1 MEGLKESQRVG
12 VEIRGKQYQVPKGI
26 SMLQAYWF
34 IGEEPIHGVGCLGGV
49 CGACTVSF
57 QSKESPQM
65 QTGLACQIP
74 IQDGM
79 SFSLLPI
86 VPPKIKKYQL
96 SSLQNAGTELLHLY
110 PETKRC
116 VSCRACTVVCPQDI
130 EVMDGVLG
138 MIRGNLESA
147 SDLFYNCVMC
157 GLCSMVCDVGI
168 KPQMLGLYARRVLGR
183 DLAQQGG
190 QLRKRVQEIAEGVF
204 DQDWEKILN
213 LDEKG
218 LLALNTRGRDQ

>member
-1 MEGLKESQRVG
+1 MEGLEESQRIR
-12 VEIRGKQYQVPKGI
+12 VEIQGKQHQVPKGI

-57 QSKESPQM
+57 QTKESPQM
-65 QTGLACQIP
+65 QTGLACQMP

-79 SFSLLPI
+79 SFSLFPI
-86 VPPKIKKYQL
+86 APPKIKKYQL
-96 SSLQNAGTELLHLY
+96 SSLQNSGAELLRLY

-116 VSCRACTVVCPQDI
+116 VSCRACTVACPQDI
-130 EVMDGVLG
+130 EVMDGVLS

-147 SDLFYNCVMC
+147 ADLFYNCVMC

-183 DLAQQGG
+183 DLAHHDG
-190 QLRKRVQEIAEGVF
+190 QLIKRVQEIEEGVF
-204 DQDWEKILN
+204 DQDWEKILY
-213 LDEKG
+213 LDEEA
-218 LLALNTRGRDQ
+218 LLALNTQGRD

>member
-1 MEGLKESQRVG
+1 MEGLEESQRIR
-12 VEIRGKQYQVPKGI
+12 VEIQGKQYQVPKGI

-34 IGEEPIHGVGCLGGV
+34 IGQEPIHGVGCLGGV

-57 QSKESPQM
+57 QSKESPQT

-79 SFSLLPI
+79 SFGLLPI
-86 VPPKIKKYQL
+86 TPKKIKKYQL
-96 SSLQNAGTELLHLY
+96 SSLQDPGAELLRLF

-130 EVMDGVLG
+130 EVMDGVLS

-147 SDLFYNCVMC
+147 ADLFYNCVMC

-168 KPQMLGLYARRVLGR
+168 SPQLLGLYARRVVGR
-183 DLAQQGG
+183 DLAQQEG
-190 QLRKRVQEIAEGVF
+190 QLMKRVKEIAEGAF
-204 DQDWEKILN
+204 DQEWEKILY
-213 LDEKG
+213 LDEKA
-218 LLALNTRGRDQ
+218 LLALNTQGRD